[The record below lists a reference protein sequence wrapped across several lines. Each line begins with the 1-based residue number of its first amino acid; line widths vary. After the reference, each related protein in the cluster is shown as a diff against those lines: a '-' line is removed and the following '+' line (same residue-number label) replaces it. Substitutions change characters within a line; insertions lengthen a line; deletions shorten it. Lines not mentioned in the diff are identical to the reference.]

1 MAPVGDMRLQNVS
14 LLRWGFL
21 CRACGLWREPWWT
34 KKGARRAAV
43 AHWHDKHDAGAI
55 VDREWSA

>member
-1 MAPVGDMRLQNVS
+1 MRLQCVS

-43 AHWHDKHDAGAI
+43 AHWHDKHDAGAA